1 MNQFDATV
9 MAWTNSFAAK
19 SSVFDWFMALV
30 QGNAVIKGAPL
41 AMAFFYLWF
50 LPGQDRSFS
59 RSRLLALMVVS
70 VISIFAG
77 RVLAILLPYR
87 LRPLHAEGLDLQL
100 PISVTRAALDG
111 WSSFPSDHAV
121 FYASLVVGFW
131 MINRSVGMLM
141 ALHALIVIGFARV
154 YMLFHYPTD
163 ILAGALVGG
172 GISLI
177 LLPGL
182 ATLLR
187 RAQADWIIENYPQ
200 YAYPLIFLMLMQMA
214 TMFNSARDLVKAMVS
229 LVT

>member
-1 MNQFDATV
+1 
-9 MAWTNSFAAK
+9 
-19 SSVFDWFMALV
+19 
-30 QGNAVIKGAPL
+30 
-41 AMAFFYLWF
+41 MAFFYLWF

-182 ATLLR
+182 AALLR